1 MRVFLTGATGFIGGH
16 ILGALSERGH
26 QVTCLA
32 RSYSARQ
39 IEALAYP
46 QVRTVVGE
54 FTKPEFWLHQV
65 AGHDVAVNAVGIIRE
80 APGSSFEAVHTQAPV
95 ALFDA
100 AQRGGVRKIVQI
112 SAMGADDGAQSRYH
126 LSKRAA
132 DRCLAP
138 LGIPYV
144 VLRPSIVYG
153 PQDHS
158 MTYFLSLA
166 ALPLTPVP
174 GDGQFRV
181 QPVYIDDLVHA
192 VVQAVEREDLT
203 NLTVDI
209 GGREPIS
216 FNALLDVLAHR
227 LGKKKARKLHVPD
240 WIMGALAAISDALG
254 GRGPITG
261 EELGMLRRGNVGD
274 NQQFIEHFGFEPT
287 SIETGIARKPLTQAD
302 RWHAGLTHLRLPLRW
317 SVAFIWLITGIVS
330 IFFST
335 ERGFALLEQVGLTG
349 PLADVALYGTA
360 YLEIVLGLAT
370 AIGWRVRLMGS
381 VQIILM
387 CGFMAVLTARMPALW
402 LDPFGP
408 LTKNI
413 PLIGAT
419 LAMMA
424 LEE

>member
-16 ILGALSERGH
+16 ILRALSERGH

-32 RSYSARQ
+32 RSNSARQ

-54 FTKPEFWLHQV
+54 FTRPEPWLDQV
-65 AGHDVAVNAVGIIRE
+65 AGHDVVVNAVGIIRE
-80 APGSSFEAVHTQAPV
+80 APGSSFEAVHAQAPI
-95 ALFDA
+95 ALFEA
-100 AQRGGVRKIVQI
+100 AQRAGVRKIVQT
-112 SAMGADDGAQSRYH
+112 SAMGADEGARSRYH

-132 DRCLAP
+132 DQCLAT
-138 LGIPYV
+138 LGVPYV

-153 PQDHS
+153 PRDHS

-166 ALPLTPVP
+166 ALPVTPVP

-181 QPVYIDDLVHA
+181 QPVHIDDVVHA
-192 VVQAVEREDLT
+192 VVQAVEREHLT
-203 NLTVDI
+203 NLAVDI
-209 GGREPIS
+209 GGREPIT
-216 FNALLDVLAHR
+216 FNSLLDVLAHR
-227 LGKKKARKLHVPD
+227 LGKKRARKLHVAD
-240 WIMGALAAISDALG
+240 WIMGALATISDALG

-274 NQQFIEHFGFEPT
+274 NRPFIEHFGFEP
-287 SIETGIARKPLTQAD
+287 SSVETGIARKPLTEAD
-302 RWHAGLTHLRLPLRW
+302 RWHARLTHLRLPLRW

-330 IFFST
+330 IFFSA
-335 ERGFALLEQVGLTG
+335 ERGFTLLDQVGLTG
-349 PLADVALYGTA
+349 PLADLALYGTA
-360 YLEIVLGLAT
+360 SLEIVLGLAT
-370 AIGWRVRLMGS
+370 AVGWRVRLMGG
-381 VQIILM
+381 VQILLM
-387 CGFMAVLTARMPALW
+387 AGFMAILTARMPELW